1 MLNHMSVLIP
11 SDSDAAQVIAEAMV
25 VAAIFPKRDAVWL
38 LPFITSGQNTTKNPD
53 KKPTK
58 YDVWTIES
66 AISAGE
72 LDVNQLTLDPYKD
85 VPEEH
90 LLDSNGNLIPSAKER
105 DRRFAIVLSA
115 MAYEDEL
122 FYPTHG
128 NGVIANVAKLHK
140 VTRHNVQRYLN
151 EYFRGG
157 RHKNALIPKTG
168 RHKREHNLTLRKIG
182 APRKTAVAG
191 VNGKN
196 VDATDLVRIKKVA
209 KKYYLNKKGTSV
221 KALHGKLLDEEYA
234 AVKGKILQDG
244 TFTPTVHLQPN
255 EQISVGQLRY
265 WLPKA
270 LGISREDLKAKR
282 RQTPNHKS
290 NFAGRTGNADY
301 IADGPGHIFQMDST
315 ELDIELVSP
324 YDLRVRLTKVTFY
337 AVRDAYTRAY
347 VGIHMA
353 AGKASWYEARLALL
367 ATFRDKVQVA
377 AEWGINLFEDDWIES
392 GIPQILFVDNEEF
405 ANKISSTVGKDLG
418 ITVQFSRAYSGDDK
432 GLVESSFRAMHAM
445 IKNEGLAGYQQKG
458 LIGRNRQIPAKNAA
472 LTPRELQQILILYAV
487 YHNRCIWKDD
497 YPMEQAAKQQGVKD
511 TCRDYW
517 EWGLKYR
524 NYYLTKMPLRTLF
537 ISLLESGEV
546 SVNRNYLLL
555 KDKRLRYRSTDVRLL
570 GLQNKKVGRE
580 NKPTLIC
587 RYLRSTVNV
596 IFIELQGKLVQA
608 ELHSSQQAYK
618 NLSHAQFQVAMDNND
633 INRQLHEQSIQS
645 QRSAFSQVLQ
655 AINANA
661 IKNRSKFIDAATSPP
676 ILNTQTA
683 TQLQT
688 EDSYAIDNYML
699 DIITSG
705 LTASEQQTS
714 VLSDSDAHKQVDIED
729 LIEDSAQDSDAIDI
743 FNDILEEMN
752 HE

>member
-1 MLNHMSVLIP
+1 
-11 SDSDAAQVIAEAMV
+11 
-25 VAAIFPKRDAVWL
+25 
-38 LPFITSGQNTTKNPD
+38 
-53 KKPTK
+53 
-58 YDVWTIES
+58 
-66 AISAGE
+66 
-72 LDVNQLTLDPYKD
+72 
-85 VPEEH
+85 
-90 LLDSNGNLIPSAKER
+90 
-105 DRRFAIVLSA
+105 
-115 MAYEDEL
+115 
-122 FYPTHG
+122 
-128 NGVIANVAKLHK
+128 
-140 VTRHNVQRYLN
+140 
-151 EYFRGG
+151 
-157 RHKNALIPKTG
+157 
-168 RHKREHNLTLRKIG
+168 
-182 APRKTAVAG
+182 
-191 VNGKN
+191 
-196 VDATDLVRIKKVA
+196 
-209 KKYYLNKKGTSV
+209 
-221 KALHGKLLDEEYA
+221 
-234 AVKGKILQDG
+234 
-244 TFTPTVHLQPN
+244 
-255 EQISVGQLRY
+255 
-265 WLPKA
+265 
-270 LGISREDLKAKR
+270 
-282 RQTPNHKS
+282 
-290 NFAGRTGNADY
+290 
-301 IADGPGHIFQMDST
+301 
-315 ELDIELVSP
+315 
-324 YDLRVRLTKVTFY
+324 
-337 AVRDAYTRAY
+337 
-347 VGIHMA
+347 
-353 AGKASWYEARLALL
+353 
-367 ATFRDKVQVA
+367 
-377 AEWGINLFEDDWIES
+377 
-392 GIPQILFVDNEEF
+392 
-405 ANKISSTVGKDLG
+405 
-418 ITVQFSRAYSGDDK
+418 
-432 GLVESSFRAMHAM
+432 M

-645 QRSAFSQVLQ
+645 QRSTFSQVLQ

-714 VLSDSDAHKQVDIED
+714 VLPDSDAHKQVDTED
-729 LIEDSAQDSDAIDI
+729 LIEDSTQGSDAIDI

>member
-1 MLNHMSVLIP
+1 MSVLSPDTGVSGAIFDEP
-11 SDSDAAQVIAEAMV
+11 M
-25 VAAIFPKRDAVWL
+25 VAAAVFSSRNSIWL
-38 LPFITSGQNTTKNPD
+38 LPYITSGPNKTANPD
-53 KKPTK
+53 KKPTE
-58 YDVWTIES
+58 YELSEIE
-66 AISAGE
+66 AVIGKNEISI
-72 LDVNQLTLDPYKD
+72 NQLVLEPFKD
-85 VPEEH
+85 VPEEY
-90 LLDSNGNLIPSAKER
+90 LVDQYGKKIPSAVER
-105 DRRFAIVLSA
+105 DRRFEIVMSA
-115 MAYEDEL
+115 MDYGDEL

-128 NGVIANVAKLHK
+128 KGVIAKVEKLHD
-140 VTRHNVQRYLN
+140 VTRQNVQRYLN

-168 RHKREHNLTLRKIG
+168 RHKRKHNLTVRKIG
-182 APRKTAVAG
+182 TPRKTAVAG

-196 VDATDLVRIKKVA
+196 VDANDLVRIKKVA

-234 AVKGKILQDG
+234 AVKGKMLQDG
-244 TFTPTVHLQPN
+244 TFTPTIHLPPN
-255 EQISVGQLRY
+255 EQISVGQLHY

-337 AVRDAYTRAY
+337 VVRDAYTRAY

-377 AEWGINLFEDDWIES
+377 AEWGINLCEDDWIES

-432 GLVESSFRAMHAM
+432 GLVESSFHAMHAM
-445 IKNEGLAGYQQKG
+445 IKNEGLTGYQQKG
-458 LIGRNRQIPAKNAA
+458 LIGRNRLIPAKNAA

-497 YPMEQAAKQQGVKD
+497 YPMEQPAKQQGVKD
-511 TCRDYW
+511 ICRDYW
-517 EWGLKYR
+517 EWGLRYR

-555 KDKRLRYRSTDVRLL
+555 KDKRLKYRSTDVRLL

-587 RYLRSTVNV
+587 RYLRSTVNI
-596 IFIELQGKLVQA
+596 IFIELEGKLVQA

-633 INRQLHEQSIQS
+633 INRQLHEQS
-645 QRSAFSQVLQ
+645 
-655 AINANA
+655 
-661 IKNRSKFIDAATSPP
+661 
-676 ILNTQTA
+676 
-683 TQLQT
+683 
-688 EDSYAIDNYML
+688 M
-699 DIITSG
+699 
-705 LTASEQQTS
+705 
-714 VLSDSDAHKQVDIED
+714 
-729 LIEDSAQDSDAIDI
+729 
-743 FNDILEEMN
+743 
-752 HE
+752 